1 MKKIIA
7 IFLLVL
13 STSLVFGQANGL
25 VISNKA
31 SGGAIGTAA
40 ATVDVASLFNVNQTT
55 AGQTLTVP
63 NLTNTTNGKTIH
75 INNVGSTAFT
85 LLSKTIEPGTGI
97 ILRWTGSAWSIS
109 GVGNATGGGG
119 GSGTIT
125 GVTAGIGL
133 SGGGTSGAV
142 TLDIDTV
149 TLIATNNDLNLKL
162 TKNGAITGSTKTKIT
177 YDAKGLVTSGADA
190 TTADIAPSANRN
202 YLTDA
207 QQTLLGNTSGIN
219 TGDQINIT
227 GNAATV
233 TTIPSLTGDVTNT
246 GNTVSLATTAVTPGS
261 YTNANITVDSKG
273 RVTSAA
279 NGSSGAAAAGSLTGT
294 TLASNVVSSSLTSFG
309 TTPTFVTPILGT
321 PTSGTLTNCTGYPGS
336 SLTMTDVTTNN
347 VSISAHGF
355 APKAPNDATKFLD
368 GTGAWTVPT
377 AGAAAAGTLT
387 GTTLAS
393 NVVSS
398 SLTSFGASPS
408 FTTPLLGT
416 PTSGTLTNCTGL
428 PISTGVSGLGT
439 GIASWLATPSSSN
452 LASALTDKTG
462 SGVAVFGTSP
472 TFTTQI
478 ISPIVYGSSSASG
491 TLLLQAT
498 SNATQ
503 GNITMNGLSC
513 LFQTSGTQRLGIS
526 STTFNSTSSIHN
538 FFPVALTTGSA
549 PHFQFA
555 TASQTSRT
563 ASTQVNEMLLDF
575 SLTQTWAGSGG
586 AGTVTEQN
594 SVLLKA
600 PTYAF
605 AGTNTMTTASTFTID
620 KAPVAGTN
628 ATITNP
634 YAFWVK
640 AGLSRLDGGLTMT
653 TAGSGISI
661 KEGTNAT
668 MGSATLS
675 SGTVTVSTTKVT
687 ANSRII
693 LTINSSSGTVGTPYV
708 SARSAGTSFTITS
721 TSGSDASTVAWVILE
736 PN

>member
-7 IFLLVL
+7 ICLLVL
-13 STSLVFGQANGL
+13 NSSLVFGQANGL

-63 NLTNTTNGKTIH
+63 SLTNTTNGKTIH
-75 INNVGSTAFT
+75 INNIGSVSFT
-85 LLSKTIEPGTGI
+85 LLGKTVETGTGI
-97 ILRWTGSAWSIS
+97 ILRWTGSAWNIS
-109 GVGNATGGGG
+109 GVGNASGGGG
-119 GSGTIT
+119 GSGDID
-125 GVTAGIGL
+125 GVIAGIGML
-133 SGGGTSGAV
+133 GGGTTG
-142 TLDIDTV
+142 TV
-149 TLIATNNDLNLKL
+149 TLNADTVSILGTLNDVAVVQADINAHEANTGNPHSVTKAQVGLGNVDNTSDANKPVSTATQTALDLKAPLASPAL
-162 TKNGAITGSTKTKIT
+162 TGTPTAPTATVGDNSTKI
-177 YDAKGLVTSGADA
+177 A
-190 TTADIAPSANRN
+190 TTAFVTAAVAGGGGGGTVSNVASGYGLTGGPITTTGTLKVDTSSANSI
-202 YLTDA
+202 A
-207 QQTLLGNTSGIN
+207 TSYDISLKAN
-219 TGDQINIT
+219 LIS
-227 GNAATV
+227 
-233 TTIPSLTGDVTNT
+233 PSLV
-246 GNTVSLATTAVTPGS
+246 
-261 YTNANITVDSKG
+261 
-273 RVTSAA
+273 
-279 NGSSGAAAAGSLTGT
+279 
-294 TLASNVVSSSLTSFG
+294 
-309 TTPTFVTPILGT
+309 
-321 PTSGTLTNCTGYPGS
+321 
-336 SLTMTDVTTNN
+336 
-347 VSISAHGF
+347 
-355 APKAPNDATKFLD
+355 
-368 GTGAWTVPT
+368 
-377 AGAAAAGTLT
+377 
-387 GTTLAS
+387 
-393 NVVSS
+393 
-398 SLTSFGASPS
+398 
-408 FTTPLLGT
+408 TPLLGT

-439 GIASWLATPSSSN
+439 GTATWLATPSSSN
-452 LASALTDKTG
+452 LASALTDETG
-462 SGVAVFGTSP
+462 SGAAVFGTSP

-478 ISPIVYGSSSASG
+478 ISPIVYGSSASSG

-503 GNITMNGLSC
+503 GSITMNGLSC

-605 AGTNTMTTASTFTID
+605 AGANTMTTASTFTID

-628 ATITNP
+628 ATITNAYP
-634 YAFWVK
+634 FWVK
-640 AGLSRLDGGLTMT
+640 AGVSRLDGGITMT

-693 LTINSSSGTVGTPYV
+693 LTTNSSSGTVGTPYV

>member
-7 IFLLVL
+7 ICLLVL
-13 STSLVFGQANGL
+13 NSSLVFGQANGL
-25 VISNKA
+25 AISNKA

-55 AGQTLTVP
+55 ASQTLTVP
-63 NLTNTTNGKTIH
+63 SLTNTTNGKTIH
-75 INNVGSTAFT
+75 INNVGSVSFT
-85 LLSKTIEPGTGI
+85 LLGKTVETGTGI
-97 ILRWTGSAWSIS
+97 ILRWTGSGWSIS

-119 GSGTIT
+119 GSGDID
-125 GVTAGIGL
+125 GVTAGVGL
-133 SGGGTSGAV
+133 TGGGTTG
-142 TLDIDTV
+142 TV
-149 TLIATNNDLNLKL
+149 TLNADTASVLATIYDVSQKVDKSGSKVLSDENYTTAEKSKLSGIASGATANSTDATLLNRANH
-162 TKNGAITGSTKTKIT
+162 TGTQSYTTITGLGGAANLNVGTTVSTVAAGDDSRFTEINSNTQAALDLKANLASPALTGTPTAPTATVGDNSTKI
-177 YDAKGLVTSGADA
+177 A
-190 TTADIAPSANRN
+190 TTAFV
-202 YLTDA
+202 T
-207 QQTLLGNTSGIN
+207 
-219 TGDQINIT
+219 
-227 GNAATV
+227 AAV
-233 TTIPSLTGDVTNT
+233 AG
-246 GNTVSLATTAVTPGS
+246 GG
-261 YTNANITVDSKG
+261 
-273 RVTSAA
+273 
-279 NGSSGAAAAGSLTGT
+279 GSSALTNGHVFVGN
-294 TLASNVVSSSLTSFG
+294 ASNVATDVAMSGDVAISNTGVTSF
-309 TTPTFVTPILGT
+309 
-321 PTSGTLTNCTGYPGS
+321 
-336 SLTMTDVTTNN
+336 
-347 VSISAHGF
+347 
-355 APKAPNDATKFLD
+355 
-368 GTGAWTVPT
+368 
-377 AGAAAAGTLT
+377 
-387 GTTLAS
+387 
-393 NVVSS
+393 
-398 SLTSFGASPS
+398 PS
-408 FTTPLLGT
+408 
-416 PTSGTLTNCTGL
+416 
-428 PISTGVSGLGT
+428 V
-439 GIASWLATPSSSN
+439 
-452 LASALTDKTG
+452 TG
-462 SGVAVFGTSP
+462 SGSVVKATSP
-472 TFTTQI
+472 IFTTNI
-478 ISPIVYGSSSASG
+478 TSPIVYGSSSASG

-661 KEGTNAT
+661 KTGANCTANT
-668 MGSATLS
+668 ATLS
-675 SGTVTVSTTKVT
+675 SGTVTVSNTKVT
-687 ANSRII
+687 ANSLIFLQTR
-693 LTINSSSGTVGTPYV
+693 TASGTLGTLSYTISP
-708 SARSAGTSFTITS
+708 GTSFTVTS
-721 TSGSDASTVAWVILE
+721 TSALDNSTFNWWILE